1 MHVCTG
7 CAQPLAA
14 DARFCPKC
22 GAAVAAP
29 PPAAP
34 VAAPDP
40 VAPAAPAPV
49 PAAAPAPVI
58 PGRPHSPLVAA
69 TVALLPGAGQTY
81 NGEPFKALA
90 FLLFSPLVL
99 PWIWSI
105 FDAHK
110 VACRIQSE
118 GGRYGRGGFIWIFL
132 QLWLVFNVTLTVLI
146 VLTLAG
152 VLK

>member
-22 GAAVAAP
+22 GAAVTPQAAAAP
-29 PPAAP
+29 VPVPAPAAP
-34 VAAPDP
+34 VA
-40 VAPAAPAPV
+40 PAAV
-49 PAAAPAPVI
+49 PAPAPVI

-69 TVALLPGAGQTY
+69 AAALLPGAGQTY

-105 FDAHK
+105 FDAHR

-118 GGRYGRGGFIWIFL
+118 GGRYGRGGFVWIFL
-132 QLWLVFNVTLTVLI
+132 QGWLVFNVTLIVLI
-146 VLTLAG
+146 ILTLAG